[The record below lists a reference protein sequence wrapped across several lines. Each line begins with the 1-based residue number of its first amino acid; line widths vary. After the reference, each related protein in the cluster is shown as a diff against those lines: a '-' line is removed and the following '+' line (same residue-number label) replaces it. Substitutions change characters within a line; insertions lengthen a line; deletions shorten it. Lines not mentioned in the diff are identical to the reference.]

1 MEGFSLENFGSQQR
15 ESYSYQIVA
24 VQPDGNAFK
33 ARRDDGKEVA
43 FTKQRWSELK
53 KDKKVKILT
62 PTTFEIAVDPDYK
75 PQNNWVNINV

>member
-1 MEGFSLENFGSQQR
+1 MTGFSLENFGSQQR

-33 ARRDDGKEVA
+33 ARRDDGKEVT
-43 FTKQRWSELK
+43 FTKTRWNELK
-53 KDKKVKILT
+53 KDNKVKILT
-62 PTTFEIAVDPDYK
+62 PTTFKVAVDPDFK